1 MPIRG
6 VDGDL
11 WRRDPRPGALV
22 IAGGVAVG
30 LLIVLVAVILVMPAF
45 TSLDATV
52 SEWVRSI
59 GADTLE
65 PIFRDIT
72 RIADPVPM
80 VVLIVGAGAILWALG
95 KRPEAILLVV
105 TVAGGWVLGEFLKEA
120 VERSRPGLE
129 FARIPLPDSYSFP
142 SGHALAAFL
151 FFATIAFIVML
162 EAKTVTTRILVA
174 ALCFVAA
181 AAVSVSRVYLG
192 VHWFGDI
199 LASWVLGAAWMT
211 VTVSAYFWFTREEG
225 S

>member
-1 MPIRG
+1 MAIKG
-6 VDGDL
+6 DGDL

-22 IAGGVAVG
+22 IVGGVAVG
-30 LLIVLVAVILVMPAF
+30 LLVILVAAILVMPAF
-45 TSLDATV
+45 TSLDARV
-52 SEWVRSI
+52 SEWVRGI
-59 GADTLE
+59 GTETLE
-65 PIFRDIT
+65 PIFRDAT
-72 RIADPVPM
+72 RLADPVPM
-80 VVLIVGAGAILWALG
+80 IILTVGAGALLWALG
-95 KRPEAILLVV
+95 KRPEAVLLVV
-105 TVAGGWVLGEFLKEA
+105 TVGVGWLLGEFLKEV

-162 EAKTVTTRILVA
+162 EARTVTTRVLVA
-174 ALCFVAA
+174 ILCFVAA
-181 AAVSVSRVYLG
+181 AAVSISRVYLG

>member
-1 MPIRG
+1 
-6 VDGDL
+6 
-11 WRRDPRPGALV
+11 V
-22 IAGGVAVG
+22 IAGGVAAV
-30 LLIVLVAVILVMPAF
+30 LLVILVAAILVMPAF

-52 SEWVRSI
+52 SEWVRGI
-59 GADTLE
+59 GTETFE

-80 VVLIVGAGAILWALG
+80 VVLIVSAGAVLWALG

-105 TVAGGWVLGEFLKEA
+105 TVSVGWLLGEVLKEL

-142 SGHALAAFL
+142 SSHALAAFL

-174 ALCFVAA
+174 VLCFIAA
-181 AAVSVSRVYLG
+181 AAVSLSRVYLG